1 MQGKFLKS
9 LRKTLENCIHELDN
23 VHSLFVQNP
32 NADFTRN
39 RKISFS
45 DTCWFLIGLQGKSM
59 PNEVLDFFD
68 HAVSAP
74 TSSAFIQQ
82 RKKILT
88 EAWEFL
94 FHSFEQACSPFSDI
108 SRYGFHIYACDGSDV
123 NICRNPDDEETFIHE
138 GEKGYNAIHINAL
151 YDLLNHTYH
160 DVIFQGKKKLHERSA
175 FNTMVDRYQGPAAIF
190 IADRGYESFNTFAHV
205 IQAGQKFLIRMKDI
219 ESNGILGAYDLPDDE
234 FDTFIETTLTRRH
247 TKETMGHPEIYTI
260 LPPKTDFDFLDE
272 STQYF
277 KISFRIVR
285 FKVSSGYVCVA
296 TNLSE
301 EDFPPDLLR
310 DLYRLRW
317 DEESSFRELKYTIGL
332 VNFHSRIKE
341 LILQEIYARL
351 ILYNFC
357 ELVVSHT
364 VVQTRGETKHPY
376 KINFATAVNICKDYL
391 KHGGGETEKML
402 LIQKHLTPI
411 RPNRQYPLKLRAK
424 RNRDFMYR
432 AA

>member
-1 MQGKFLKS
+1 MQDKFLKT
-9 LRKTLENCIHELDN
+9 LRKTLESCIHELDSI
-23 VHSLFVQNP
+23 HSRFVRNP
-32 NADFTRN
+32 DADFTRN

-45 DTCWFLIGLQGKSM
+45 DTCWFLIGLQGKSL
-59 PNEVLDFFD
+59 PNEILDFFD
-68 HAVSAP
+68 HSVSAP

-82 RKKILT
+82 RKKILS

-94 FHSFEQACSPFSDI
+94 FHSFEQACSPFSGI
-108 SRYGFHIYACDGSDV
+108 SRYGFRIYACDGSDV
-123 NICRNPDDEETFIHE
+123 DICRNPDDEETFIHE

-160 DVIFQGKKKLHERSA
+160 DVVFQGKKKLHERSA
-175 FNTMVDRYQGPAAIF
+175 FNTMVDRYHGPAAIF
-190 IADRGYESFNTFAHV
+190 IADRGYEGFNTFAHV
-205 IQAGQKFLIRMKDI
+205 IRAGQKFLIRMKDI
-219 ESNGILGAYDLPDDE
+219 ESNGILGAYELPDDE
-234 FDTFIETTLTRRH
+234 FDTYIETVLTRRH

-272 STQYF
+272 NVQYY

-285 FKVSSGYVCVA
+285 FKVASGYVSVA
-296 TNLSE
+296 TNLPK
-301 EDFPPDLLR
+301 EDFPPELLR
-310 DLYRLRW
+310 ELYRLRW
-317 DEESSFRELKYTIGL
+317 GEESSFRELKYTIGL
-332 VNFHSRIKE
+332 VNFHSKIKE

-357 ELVVSHT
+357 ELVVSHA
-364 VVQTRGETKHPY
+364 VVQTRGETKHSY
-376 KINFATAVNICKDYL
+376 KINFATAVNICKEYL

-411 RPNRQYPLKLRAK
+411 RPDRKYPLKLRPK

>member
-9 LRKTLENCIHELDN
+9 LRKTLENCIHELDSI
-23 VHSLFVQNP
+23 HSLFVQNP

-39 RKISFS
+39 RKITFS
-45 DTCWFLIGLQGKSM
+45 DTCRFLIGLQGKSM

-68 HAVSAP
+68 HSVSAP

-88 EAWEFL
+88 QAWEFL

-123 NICRNPDDEETFIHE
+123 NICRDPDDEETFIHE

-151 YDLLNHTYH
+151 YDLLNHNYH
-160 DVIFQGKKKLHERSA
+160 DVIFQGRKKLHERSA

-247 TKETMGHPEIYTI
+247 TKETLAHPEIYTI

-285 FKVSSGYVCVA
+285 FKVTSGYVCVA

-310 DLYRLRW
+310 NLYRLRW

-364 VVQTRGETKHPY
+364 VVQTRGETKHSY
-376 KINFATAVNICKDYL
+376 KINFATAVNICKEYL

-411 RPNRQYPLKLRAK
+411 RPDRKYPLKLRPK

>member
-1 MQGKFLKS
+1 MQGKFLKNLNTT
-9 LRKTLENCIHELDN
+9 LRKCIDELDTI
-23 VHSLFVQNP
+23 HSLYVKNP
-32 NADFTRN
+32 DKDFTRN

-45 DTCWFLIGLQGKSM
+45 DTLWFLIGLQGKSM

-68 HAVSAP
+68 HSVSAP

-88 EAWEFL
+88 DAWDFL
-94 FHSFEQACSPFSDI
+94 FHSFEQACSPSSDI
-108 SRYGFHIYACDGSDV
+108 TRYGYHIYACDGSDV

-160 DVIFQGKKKLHERSA
+160 DVVFQGKKKLHERSA
-175 FNTMVDRYQGPAAIF
+175 FNSMIDNYQGPAAIF

-205 IQAGQKFLIRMKDI
+205 ILAEQKFLIRMKDI
-219 ESNGILGAYDLPDDE
+219 NSNGILNAYDLPDGE
-234 FDTFIETTLTRRH
+234 FDTLIETTLTRRH
-247 TKETMGHPEIYTI
+247 TRETKEHPEIYTI
-260 LPPKTDFDFLDE
+260 LPQKTDFDFLDCK
-272 STQYF
+272 TKYF

-285 FKVSSGYVCVA
+285 FKVESSYVCVA
-296 TNLSE
+296 TNLPAG
-301 EDFPPDLLR
+301 DFPPDLLR
-310 DLYRLRW
+310 QLYRLRW
-317 DEESSFRELKYTIGL
+317 GEESSFRELKYTIGL
-332 VNFHSRIKE
+332 VNFHSKIKE
-341 LILQEIYARL
+341 MILQEIYARL

-357 ELVVSHT
+357 EMVVSHA
-364 VVQTRGETKHPY
+364 VVQTRGATKHPY
-376 KINFATAVNICKDYL
+376 KINFATAVNICKEYL
-391 KHGGGETEKML
+391 KHGGGETEKMH

-411 RPNRQYPLKLRAK
+411 RPDRKYPLKLRAK

>member
-1 MQGKFLKS
+1 MKGKFLKTLHAT
-9 LRKTLENCIHELDN
+9 LRNCIDELDAI
-23 VHSLFVQNP
+23 HSLYVQNP
-32 NADFTRN
+32 DKDFTRS

-59 PNEVLDFFD
+59 PNEILDFFD
-68 HAVSAP
+68 HKITAP

-82 RKKILT
+82 RKKVLT
-88 EAWEFL
+88 DAWDFL
-94 FHSFEQACSPFSDI
+94 YHSFEQACSPFSDLT
-108 SRYGFHIYACDGSDV
+108 RYGYHFYACDGSDV
-123 NICRNPDDEETFIHE
+123 NISRNADDEETFIHE

-151 YDLLNHTYH
+151 YDLLNHTYR

-175 FNTMVDRYQGPAAIF
+175 FNTMVDRYNGPAAVF

-205 IQAGQKFLIRMKDI
+205 MQAGQKFIIRMKDI
-219 ESNGILGAYDLPDDE
+219 SSNGILGAYDLPDDE
-234 FDTFIETTLTRRH
+234 FDTYIETTLTRRH

-272 STQYF
+272 SVKYYRIT
-277 KISFRIVR
+277 FRIVR
-285 FKVSSGYVCVA
+285 FKTASGYVCAA
-296 TNLSE
+296 TNLTE
-301 EDFPPDLLR
+301 EDFPLDLIR
-310 DLYRLRW
+310 KLYRLRW

-332 VNFHSRIKE
+332 VNFHSRIRE

-357 ELVVSHT
+357 ELVVSHA
-364 VVQTRGETKHPY
+364 VVQTRGETKHHY
-376 KINFATAVNICKDYL
+376 KINFATAVNICKEYL

-411 RPNRQYPLKLRAK
+411 RPDRKYPLNLRPK

>member
-9 LRKTLENCIHELDN
+9 LRKTLENCIHELDSI
-23 VHSLFVQNP
+23 HSLFVQNP

-39 RKISFS
+39 RKITFS

-59 PNEVLDFFD
+59 PNEVLDFFE
-68 HAVSAP
+68 HSVSAP

-88 EAWEFL
+88 QAWEFL
-94 FHSFEQACSPFSDI
+94 FHSFEQTCSPFSGI

-138 GEKGYNAIHINAL
+138 GEIGYNAIHINAL

-160 DVIFQGKKKLHERSA
+160 DVVFQGKKKLHERSA

-205 IQAGQKFLIRMKDI
+205 IQARQKFLIRMKDI

-247 TKETMGHPEIYTI
+247 TKETLGHPEIYTI

-272 STQYF
+272 SIQYF

-317 DEESSFRELKYTIGL
+317 DEESSFRDLKYTIGL

-364 VVQTRGETKHPY
+364 VVQTRGETKHSY
-376 KINFATAVNICKDYL
+376 KINFATAVNICKEYL

-411 RPNRQYPLKLRAK
+411 RPNRQYPLKLRPK

>member
-9 LRKTLENCIHELDN
+9 LRKTLENCIHELDSI
-23 VHSLFVQNP
+23 HSLFVQNP

-39 RKISFS
+39 RKITFS

-59 PNEVLDFFD
+59 PNEVLDFFE
-68 HAVSAP
+68 HSVSAP

-88 EAWEFL
+88 QAWEFL
-94 FHSFEQACSPFSDI
+94 FHSFEQTCSPFSGI

-138 GEKGYNAIHINAL
+138 GEIGYNAIHINAL

-160 DVIFQGKKKLHERSA
+160 DVVFQGKKKLHERSA

-205 IQAGQKFLIRMKDI
+205 IQARQKFLIRMKDI

-247 TKETMGHPEIYTI
+247 TKETLGHPEIYTI

-272 STQYF
+272 SIQYF

-364 VVQTRGETKHPY
+364 VVQTRGETKHSY
-376 KINFATAVNICKDYL
+376 KINFATAVNICKEYL

-411 RPNRQYPLKLRAK
+411 RPDRKYPLKLRPK